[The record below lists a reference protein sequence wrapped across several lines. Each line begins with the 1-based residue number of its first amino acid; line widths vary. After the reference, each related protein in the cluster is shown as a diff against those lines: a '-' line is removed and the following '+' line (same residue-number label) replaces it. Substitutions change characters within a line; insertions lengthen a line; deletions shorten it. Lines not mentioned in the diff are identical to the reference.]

1 MTTFMC
7 RIVLNRIKH
16 RLRILGSGRFE
27 EICRWR
33 NETMKPPFVSTMI
46 SFWVS
51 NQSIRSCQLLVSQ
64 ISVSS
69 LLSVPKCDQN
79 FHFKLK
85 VFVAD
90 QVQAAVTLFDF

>member
-1 MTTFMC
+1 
-7 RIVLNRIKH
+7 
-16 RLRILGSGRFE
+16 
-27 EICRWR
+27 
-33 NETMKPPFVSTMI
+33 MKPPFVSTMI
-46 SFWVS
+46 SFRVS

-79 FHFKLK
+79 FHSKLK

-90 QVQAAVTLFDF
+90 QVQAAVTLFDFDYPSSYCEQTRCISRLDRLR